1 MDQVRNILRIIW
13 QQRFWV
19 LSVLGVIIAAVC
31 WKMGASALDAQFTA
45 NKAQIDGK
53 FGDMQKIQSASV
65 LGNQSVNEKEFS
77 EASKI
82 RDKVLTLWKTMYDS
96 QRTEA
101 LTWPKGLGEEFL
113 AYVENKK
120 FRDPINDLNMR
131 QTYRQYAKAAFPD
144 LVDIVKARKMA
155 VDGAGGGYGG
165 EAGRGGF
172 GPMGDT
178 TGMVD
183 AAGNP
188 IPPEKYLVQW
198 YDQGA
203 VREELEFASLPTS
216 LKIWVTQEDLWVYET
231 LLGAIAEV
239 NDERGATRP
248 DNTAISEIRALE
260 VGRLAGLAF
269 KERGIIMMPAATGGE
284 GGAEMGREGAT
295 SGEGM
300 TGREGYGP
308 EGGGDPDAGLLASR
322 YIGDDGQPAADEASA
337 VNPSA
342 QFRRLPVRMLLQ
354 MEQEAIPNIIVACA
368 NATLPIEV
376 KRVRINSEKSET
388 GANMTSAITA
398 SAGGGREGGGGYGG
412 RGGGYGM
419 ESGRTMGRPSGGGY
433 GMESGRGGTGG
444 YSSMQPSADTMMRTD
459 LVTVEIHG
467 IVYIYNPPDATT
479 LTVPGGPET
488 VAATNDGSAA
498 IAR

>member
-1 MDQVRNILRIIW
+1 
-13 QQRFWV
+13 
-19 LSVLGVIIAAVC
+19 
-31 WKMGASALDAQFTA
+31 
-45 NKAQIDGK
+45 
-53 FGDMQKIQSASV
+53 
-65 LGNQSVNEKEFS
+65 
-77 EASKI
+77 
-82 RDKVLTLWKTMYDS
+82 
-96 QRTEA
+96 
-101 LTWPKGLGEEFL
+101 
-113 AYVENKK
+113 
-120 FRDPINDLNMR
+120 
-131 QTYRQYAKAAFPD
+131 
-144 LVDIVKARKMA
+144 
-155 VDGAGGGYGG
+155 
-165 EAGRGGF
+165 
-172 GPMGDT
+172 MGDT

-203 VREELEFASLPTS
+203 VRAELEFASLPTS

-260 VGRLAGLAF
+260 VGRPAGLAF
-269 KERGIIMMPAATGGE
+269 KERGIIMMPAAAAGE
-284 GGAEMGREGAT
+284 GGAEMGRDGAT

-300 TGREGYGP
+300 GRDGGGYGA
-308 EGGGDPDAGLLASR
+308 EGGGDPDASLLASR
-322 YIGDDGQPAADEASA
+322 YIGDDGQPVADDASA

-354 MEQEAIPNIIVACA
+354 MEQDAIPNIIVACA

-398 SAGGGREGGGGYGG
+398 GAGGGREGGGGYTG
-412 RGGGYGM
+412 RGGYGM
-419 ESGRTMGRPSGGGY
+419 EGGRSMGRPSGGGY
-433 GMESGRGGTGG
+433 GMESGRGGAGG

-479 LTVPGGPET
+479 LTVPGGPES
-488 VAATNDGSAA
+488 VAATNDGSAP
-498 IAR
+498 IARYRTK